1 MKFKMSIEIKNLT
14 KSFGEKRVIDGLSFS
29 MPEHGFVAVTGKS
42 GRGKTTLLR
51 ILAGLEKPSG
61 GEIIFTPANPKFS
74 MVFQEDRLL
83 EKESALE
90 NAAIAGNAARAR
102 DILSALGL
110 SDVMDKKVSLLSGG
124 MARRVAIARA
134 LAAEADIYIFD
145 EPIKGLDKETARLAL
160 DVIKKETAGKLVLY
174 VSHSEEEIS
183 DADVVIDLEK

>member
-1 MKFKMSIEIKNLT
+1 MSIEIKNLT
-14 KSFGEKRVIDGLSFS
+14 KSFGEKRVIDGLSLS
-29 MPEHGFVAVTGKS
+29 LPERGFVAITGKS

-51 ILAGLEKPSG
+51 ILVGLEKPDS
-61 GEIIFTPANPKFS
+61 GEIIFNPANPRFS

-83 EKESALE
+83 EKETALE
-90 NAAIAGNAARAR
+90 NASIAGDAAHAK
-102 DILSALGL
+102 DILSALNL
-110 SDVMDKKVSLLSGG
+110 ADVMDQKVSKLSGG

-160 DVIKKETAGKLVLY
+160 DVIKEETEGKLVLY

-183 DADVVIDLEK
+183 GADEVIELEK